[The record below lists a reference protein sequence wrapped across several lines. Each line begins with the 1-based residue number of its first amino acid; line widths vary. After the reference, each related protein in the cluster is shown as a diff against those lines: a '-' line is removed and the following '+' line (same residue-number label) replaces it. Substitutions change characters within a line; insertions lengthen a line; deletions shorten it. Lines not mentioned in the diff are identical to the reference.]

1 MDYKI
6 MINEFEG
13 PMDLLLHLIKKD
25 NIDIIDI
32 SIDEI
37 TKQYLE
43 YIEAMENLNLDIAS
57 EYLIMASELLEIKS
71 SKLLPKQEN
80 SSDEEEDLEQTFIN
94 RLIEYQ
100 QYKEVT
106 GQFKELEESRKD
118 IYTKIPDSLSE
129 YKEDGTPYLGN
140 ITLDDLVLAFNKFLT
155 RKEME
160 KPLNTKVATKEYS
173 ISERSN
179 EIRKVLLSKKKIIF
193 SQLFDVYSKDYLVIT
208 FLSILSMAK
217 KQEIEIKQDD
227 NFEEIYLSL
236 REENNE

>member
-1 MDYKI
+1 

>member
-1 MDYKI
+1 

-80 SSDEEEDLEQTFIN
+80 SEDEEEDLEQTFIN

-173 ISERSN
+173 ISQRSN

-193 SQLFDVYSKDYLVIT
+193 SQLFDNYSKDYLVIT

-236 REENNE
+236 KEENNE